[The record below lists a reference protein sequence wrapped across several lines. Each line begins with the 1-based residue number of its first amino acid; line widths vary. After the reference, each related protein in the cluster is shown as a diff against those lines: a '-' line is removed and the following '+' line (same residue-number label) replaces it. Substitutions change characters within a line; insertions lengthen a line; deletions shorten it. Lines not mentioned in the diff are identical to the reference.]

1 MTNVASETT
10 TEQTPDNTKLD
21 VADIMRLIKAA
32 KSAGYVQSADGHVKP
47 NGPFKTVTLKDM
59 AKRNSQTQ
67 NQTPVTETASAE
79 NQAEPL
85 IDDSAPLDVA
95 ESEDSLPAD
104 TSPEQGAETAGT
116 EQEPSLDD
124 TDKAN
129 LDAKQIAD
137 TLSNDPA
144 ESSRDR
150 AEMPEPDAAASPEEG
165 TDHPET
171 DLSGGTP
178 EWHEGHEDQTGFK
191 TTLAPTDPSQ
201 AEPVAE
207 GQNIDY
213 QRGFEEGQ
221 AAAKQELE
229 ASLGEAITSFQTTA
243 TALGKDDNIDLS
255 QLDQA
260 MTKAIIQLAS
270 TRAGM
275 AIDEN
280 PQGFTTRIETMVSRI
295 RNRINEPIIHLHP
308 QDAEAIQTHLEERL
322 APREI
327 KIIADETLKRGD
339 ARVDVGSI
347 GVMDLIDDQVSL
359 KPVAKA
365 KKDAPEDV

>member
-1 MTNVASETT
+1 MTSVASETT
-10 TEQTPDNTKLD
+10 TEQTPDNAKLD

-32 KSAGYVQSADGHVKP
+32 KSAGYVQFTDGHVKP

-67 NQTPVTETASAE
+67 NQTPVAETASAE

-85 IDDSAPLDVA
+85 VDNSASLDVA
-95 ESEDSLPAD
+95 ETEDSLPAD
-104 TSPEQGAETAGT
+104 TSPEQGAETDGMAK
-116 EQEPSLDD
+116 EPSLEDA
-124 TDKAN
+124 DKAN
-129 LDAKQIAD
+129 LDATQIAD
-137 TLSNDPA
+137 TLSSDPA
-144 ESSRDR
+144 ESSNNE
-150 AEMPEPDAAASPEEG
+150 AEMPEPDTAASPEEG
-165 TDHPET
+165 TDHLET

-178 EWHEGHEDQTGFK
+178 ENHEDQAGFK
-191 TTLAPTDPSQ
+191 TTLTPTDPSQ

-207 GQNIDY
+207 AQNTDY

-229 ASLGEAITSFQTTA
+229 ASLGEAIASFQTAA

-295 RNRINEPIIHLHP
+295 RNRVGEPVIHLHP
-308 QDAEAIQTHLEERL
+308 QDAEVIQSHLEERL
-322 APREI
+322 APRGF
-327 KIIADETLKRGD
+327 KLIADETLKRGD

-359 KPVAKA
+359 KPAAKA